1 MHLIQSRLATV
12 TYLFLVCSSLA
23 GSPAAMAANSGIP
36 VRLAVGAKAA
46 PAFSPAAAP
55 DLRPVVLVS
64 KSVPAT
70 ARAVKASDRDP
81 HYITRNGT
89 HFTYR
94 CHVPYTLPGQVAAI
108 EVCEIE
114 PVDLE
119 ILSWPETEVIHII
132 QGMVTVTGTDGLGKT
147 YSAGDIIVLPQG
159 FKGTWRQTRKLL
171 KVAVRQPLYWKE

>member
-1 MHLIQSRLATV
+1 MYSIQSRLGTV
-12 TYLFLVCSSLA
+12 THLFFVCSSLA

-36 VRLAVGAKAA
+36 VRLAVVTKAA
-46 PAFSPAAAP
+46 PASSPAAAP
-55 DLRPVVLVS
+55 DSRPVVLVP

-70 ARAVKASDRDP
+70 ARTVKASDRDP

-147 YSAGDIIVLPQG
+147 YSAGDIFVLPQG
-159 FKGTWRQTRKLL
+159 FKGTWSQTRKLL